1 LLELVLVLDYFILM
15 IEDLVERI
23 TQAERL
29 IRPYVRETPVVQSLA
44 LSEATGAD
52 VWLKCENLQVT
63 GSFKARGA
71 THRLLSLSDDV
82 RGRGVVAAS
91 SGNHGVGV
99 AYAGNALGI
108 PVTVYVPDFVS
119 PAKADG
125 MRRLGA
131 RVVEF
136 GTDGLDTEQEARRVA
151 DAHGQA
157 YVSPY
162 NDWSVVAGQGTVGVE
177 LERQLED
184 IGTVIVAVG
193 GGGLIGGIGAYL
205 KHRAPNVRVV
215 GAQPANSNVMIESMR
230 AGRVVEQPSLPTLS
244 DGTAGGIELETV
256 TFPLC
261 RSVVDEWVEIEEA
274 SIADSIRHAVEVEHM
289 LIEGSAGVAI
299 AALSKCAPLARG
311 RVVVVLCG
319 ANISAKRLGEALQD
333 SRLEGSNKGPAF

>member
-1 LLELVLVLDYFILM
+1 M
-15 IEDLVERI
+15 IDDLVGQI
-23 TQAERL
+23 TQAERR
-29 IRPYVRETPVVQSLA
+29 IRPYIRETPVVPSPA

-71 THRLLSLSDDV
+71 THRLLSLPEDV
-82 RGRGVVAAS
+82 RRRGVVAAS

-119 PAKADG
+119 PAKAAA

-131 RVVEF
+131 TVVIF
-136 GTDGLDTEQEARRVA
+136 GTDGLDSELEARRVA
-151 DAHGQA
+151 DTDGQA

-193 GGGLIGGIGAYL
+193 GGGLIGGMGAFL
-205 KHRAPNVRVV
+205 KHNAPNVRVV

-230 AGRVVEQPSLPTLS
+230 AGRVVELPSLPTLS
-244 DGTAGGIELETV
+244 DGTAGGIEADTV

-261 RSVVDEWVEIEEA
+261 RAVVDTWIEVDEPEIA
-274 SIADSIRHAVEVEHM
+274 AAVRHAIEVEHM
-289 LIEGSAGVAI
+289 LVEGSAGVAI
-299 AALSKCAPLARG
+299 AALSKCALPPSG
-311 RVVVVLCG
+311 RAVVVLCG
-319 ANISAKRLGEALQD
+319 ANISAARLRAAL
-333 SRLEGSNKGPAF
+333 

>member
-1 LLELVLVLDYFILM
+1 M

-29 IRPYVRETPVVQSLA
+29 IRPHVRETPVVQSLP

-71 THRLLSLSDDV
+71 THCLLSLPDDV
-82 RGRGVVAAS
+82 RRRGVIAAS
-91 SGNHGVGV
+91 SGNHGAGV
-99 AYAGNALGI
+99 AYAGNTLGV
-108 PVTVYVPDFVS
+108 PVTVYVPEYVS
-119 PAKADG
+119 PAKVAA
-125 MRRLGA
+125 MRRFGA
-131 RVVEF
+131 TVTVF
-136 GTDGLDTEQEARRVA
+136 GTDGLDTEIEARRMA

-177 LERQLED
+177 LRRQIDD
-184 IGTVIVAVG
+184 IGTIIVAVG
-193 GGGLIGGIGAYL
+193 GGGLIGGIAAYV
-205 KHRAPNVRVV
+205 KHHAPDVYVV

-230 AGRVVEQPSLPTLS
+230 VGRVVEVPSLPTLS
-244 DGTAGGIELETV
+244 DGTAGGIEADTV

-261 RSVVDEWVEIEEA
+261 RTLVDDWIEIGEDE
-274 SIADSIRHAVEVEHM
+274 IAAAMRHAIEVEHM
-289 LIEGSAGVAI
+289 LVEGSAAVAI
-299 AALSKCAPLARG
+299 AAVSKASTLPAG

-319 ANISAKRLGEALQD
+319 ANISAERLRSALAPDQA
-333 SRLEGSNKGPAF
+333 RGK

>member
-1 LLELVLVLDYFILM
+1 M
-15 IEDLVERI
+15 IPDLVERI
-23 TQAERL
+23 AQAERL
-29 IRPYVRETPVVQSLA
+29 IRPHIRETPVVPSLA

-52 VWLKCENLQVT
+52 VWFKCENLQVT

-71 THRLLSLSDDV
+71 THRLLSLPEDV

-91 SGNHGVGV
+91 SGNHGIGV
-99 AYAGNALGI
+99 AYAGHALGI

-119 PAKADG
+119 PVKAAA

-131 RVVEF
+131 TVTVF
-136 GTDGLDTEQEARRVA
+136 GIDGLDTELEARCVA
-151 DAHGQA
+151 DANGQA

-177 LERQLED
+177 LRRQLAN

-193 GGGLIGGIGAYL
+193 GGGLIGGIAAYL
-205 KHRAPNVRVV
+205 KHHTPNVNVI

-230 AGRVVEQPSLPTLS
+230 AGHVVEIPSSPTLS
-244 DGTAGGIELETV
+244 DGTAGGIEANTV
-256 TFPLC
+256 TFALC
-261 RSVVDEWVEIEEA
+261 QSVVDDWIEIDEGE
-274 SIADSIRHAVEVEHM
+274 IAAAMRHAIEVEHM

-299 AALSKCAPLARG
+299 AALKRRGALKG

-319 ANISAKRLGEALQD
+319 ANVSAARLREVL
-333 SRLEGSNKGPAF
+333 